1 MLVKERVNYMVPRNN
16 KTANANKGTRSK
28 IIIKKQQRLPGS
40 NLAYKEL
47 RSDHYDLR
55 SKNLSKF
62 FTKIIAT
69 LLRSVSD
76 MRSLG
81 KSFPLKLE
89 R

>member
-1 MLVKERVNYMVPRNN
+1 MVPRNN
-16 KTANANKGTRSK
+16 KTPNANKGTRSK
-28 IIIKKQQRLPGS
+28 IIIIKKQQRLPGS
-40 NLAYKEL
+40 NLAYKGL